1 MSAEPKRVELT
12 EAEREVDP
20 YQMNDLF
27 GYVDAMVLSHW
38 PPDEIALTLLLLGYT
53 PEDEVER
60 IKAAARREALQ
71 EAIEDIRERRRRFA
85 GLGCDEQYLL
95 AMDDCFGLVNNRL
108 SAVLAEPERDEEGG
122 ND

>member
-12 EAEREVDP
+12 EAERDALDVGGMFPTEYGWQHPEKWFRKTQVS
-20 YQMNDLF
+20 LF
-27 GYVDAMVLSHW
+27 
-38 PPDEIALTLLLLGYT
+38 
-53 PEDEVER
+53 ER
-60 IKAAARREALQ
+60 VARIVAAREAAARREALQ